1 MCISN
6 NFSGDA
12 GAAGLGQK
20 DGRALVHD
28 HPSLNPGS
36 LFLPA

>member
-1 MCISN
+1 MCISS
-6 NFSGDA
+6 NFSGDTD
-12 GAAGLGQK
+12 AAGLGEK
-20 DGRALVHD
+20 DGRALVQD